1 MTPTKENDRSATHS
15 KDLPD
20 SPRAMADAVVAEAVA
35 QREKQQARL
44 TQEENSL
51 AVARQ
56 TENRDDAMDTND
68 DSSSVVPTGPKRP
81 REQPQKHPND
91 TCVSTLAEAATK
103 ELKEI
108 WRAARDEADWNE
120 ASTNEAI
127 RTTKDVILGQ
137 IEALI
142 SQGLE
147 IFHAHDSQGRELA
160 RTVEENASKE
170 REIKRLRASAEQ
182 SRATISV
189 SFMSFVHKY
198 ERRRSG

>member
-1 MTPTKENDRSATHS
+1 MGSDRARVSYDANQQY
-15 KDLPD
+15 
-20 SPRAMADAVVAEAVA
+20 RAVVA
-35 QREKQQARL
+35 QQGR
-44 TQEENSL
+44 
-51 AVARQ
+51 V
-56 TENRDDAMDTND
+56 
-68 DSSSVVPTGPKRP
+68 
-81 REQPQKHPND
+81 
-91 TCVSTLAEAATK
+91 TL
-103 ELKEI
+103 
-108 WRAARDEADWNE
+108 EADWNE